1 MDQASIPVADTNS
14 LLRSLL
20 ASSGDCIKILDLA
33 GNLIFMSEGGQK
45 IMEVSDFNAIKG
57 CPWPDF
63 WQDKGNADAKSAIAA
78 ALRGET
84 GHFQGFAR
92 TMAGTPKWWDVTVTP
107 ILDAAGKPEKLL
119 SISRDITASHEAA
132 QNLKIS
138 EARFKTFAQVM
149 PNQVWSATPDGQLD
163 WLNDQVLAYSALA
176 YDDLAGSKWAQMV
189 HADDIGRAA
198 ANWAKALSDG
208 IPYETEFRLRRH
220 DGSFRWHLARALP
233 IKDGAGRIT
242 RWIGTNTDIDD
253 HKAIEAELEE
263 NRQRLA
269 SAINAADIGTWD
281 YDPRSGVL
289 NWDRRC
295 YELFGLTPFTPISF
309 DGFLA
314 GLHPVDRDKVEK
326 ACLDAMNTTAP
337 QAYDIEYRTVG
348 FDDGVERWCSAKGKA
363 DFENGVAVRFIGTIR
378 DISKLKRAEFQQQLL
393 AGELEHRMKNTMA
406 MIGAIASQTFRTAS
420 SMEEARTIFDAR
432 LYALNH
438 AHDVLMKSNWTIA
451 AIATVVEGALA
462 PHRTGEGRLRIGGP
476 AVDLTAKQALSI
488 ALALHELATNAAKY
502 GSLSVP
508 GGTIDVAWTS
518 SLGDDGPVLHF
529 CWRESGGPEVKP
541 PQRRGF
547 GSRLIE
553 GTLSSDLGG
562 SVKIDYAPTGL
573 VCTFETRLSDLAGH
587 ATIAIPAI
595 ETAN

>member
-33 GNLIFMSEGGQK
+33 GNLIFMTEGGQK

-63 WQDKGNADAKSAIAA
+63 WQDKGNVDAKSAIEA

-208 IPYETEFRLRRH
+208 VPYETEFRLRRH

-289 NWDRRC
+289 KWDRRC
-295 YELFGLTPFTPISF
+295 YELFGLTPGKPISF

-363 DFENGVAVRFIGTIR
+363 DFEKWRCR
-378 DISKLKRAEFQQQLL
+378 PLHRHDPRHQQAE
-393 AGELEHRMKNTMA
+393 AG
-406 MIGAIASQTFRTAS
+406 
-420 SMEEARTIFDAR
+420 
-432 LYALNH
+432 
-438 AHDVLMKSNWTIA
+438 
-451 AIATVVEGALA
+451 
-462 PHRTGEGRLRIGGP
+462 
-476 AVDLTAKQALSI
+476 
-488 ALALHELATNAAKY
+488 
-502 GSLSVP
+502 
-508 GGTIDVAWTS
+508 
-518 SLGDDGPVLHF
+518 
-529 CWRESGGPEVKP
+529 
-541 PQRRGF
+541 
-547 GSRLIE
+547 
-553 GTLSSDLGG
+553 
-562 SVKIDYAPTGL
+562 
-573 VCTFETRLSDLAGH
+573 
-587 ATIAIPAI
+587 
-595 ETAN
+595 